1 MKNTDSTQPTTVI
14 SVSGNDYEA
23 FLAIDSITNETSS
36 GGVRISDDI
45 RLEEIC
51 TLAREMT
58 YKYSLFR
65 LPRGGAKMG
74 IRLSDELAADER
86 ERALR
91 EIGHKLGPIIR
102 QGIYYP
108 GMDMNCGPAELRAIY
123 AGAGF
128 DIGEPTDT
136 SLFTALG
143 VENAIEACYEQSG
156 ATGVLTIAIEGFG
169 RVAGHLAQ
177 RLAPE
182 RYRIVALS
190 TLCGAVKNSNG
201 FEGRELAAQRG
212 KAGDRVVQRIDG
224 EQMPIK
230 DVLIESVDVLLPS
243 TRTWVITPA
252 VADRIQAKTIIP
264 IANAPYAE
272 GVAAR
277 LHERGVLCL
286 PGYLVNGGGV
296 FGSTM
301 FDLGM
306 SEAEVE
312 RTTRDAYRPMVGRLV
327 QRAESLG
334 VSPVEVAEAL
344 ATQELEARNKRRP
357 SSGRLV
363 KLVQMAARRLPKRF
377 HAKKAR
383 RQFIENM
390 ASLTR
395 ELENTT
401 L

>member
-1 MKNTDSTQPTTVI
+1 M
-14 SVSGNDYEA
+14 NDMMTLSLAADHYEA
-23 FLAIDSITNETSS
+23 YLVIDSVMNETSS

-45 RLEEIC
+45 ALEEVR

-74 IRLSDELAADER
+74 IRLSGELAPDER
-86 ERALR
+86 DCALR

-128 DIGEPTDT
+128 EIGEPTDT

-143 VENAIEACYEQSG
+143 VENAIEACYEQVG

-182 RYRIVALS
+182 RFRIVALS

-201 FEGRELAAQRG
+201 FEGGELAARRNEL
-212 KAGDRVVQRIDG
+212 GDRVIERVDG
-224 EQMPIK
+224 EQMPIE
-230 DVLIESVDVLLPS
+230 DVLVESVDVLLPS

-252 VADRIQAKTIIP
+252 VADRIQAKTVIP

-272 GVAAR
+272 GVVSR

-286 PGYLVNGGGV
+286 PGYLANGGGV

-301 FDLGM
+301 FDSGM
-306 SEAEVE
+306 SEPEVE
-312 RTTRDAYRPMVGRLV
+312 RTIRDAYRPMVSRLV

-334 VSPVEVAEAL
+334 VSPVEVAEAV
-344 ATQELEARNKRRP
+344 ATRELEARNERRP
-357 SSGRLV
+357 SSGRLA
-363 KLVQMAARRLPKRF
+363 KLVQMAACRLPKRF

-383 RQFIENM
+383 RQFIVNM